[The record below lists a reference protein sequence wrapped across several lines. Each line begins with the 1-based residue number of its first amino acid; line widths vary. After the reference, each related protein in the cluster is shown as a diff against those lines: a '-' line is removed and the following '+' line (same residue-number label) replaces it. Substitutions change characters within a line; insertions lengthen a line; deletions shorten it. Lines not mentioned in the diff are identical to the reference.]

1 MMRKSVITGLVGALC
16 CLSMIVVPGCLAH
29 LSVQSDGVTASY
41 TRIGDQEIQ
50 GLKAY
55 RDKNGTVNVELESVK
70 SESESTIQALIQAL
84 QAAK

>member
-1 MMRKSVITGLVGALC
+1 MMRKSVITGIVGVLC

-55 RDKNGTVNVELESVK
+55 RDVNGTVNVELESAK
-70 SESESTIQALIQAL
+70 SENESMIQALIQAL

>member
-1 MMRKSVITGLVGALC
+1 MRSVITGLVSVAC

-41 TRIGDQEIQ
+41 PRIGDQEIQ

-55 RDKNGTVNVELESVK
+55 RDQSGTVNVELESAK
-70 SESESTIQALIQAL
+70 SENESMIQALIQAL
-84 QAAK
+84 RAAK